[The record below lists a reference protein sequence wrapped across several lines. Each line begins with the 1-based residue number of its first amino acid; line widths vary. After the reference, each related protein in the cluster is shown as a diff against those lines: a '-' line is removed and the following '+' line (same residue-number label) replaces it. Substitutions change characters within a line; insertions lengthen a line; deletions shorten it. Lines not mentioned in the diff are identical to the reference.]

1 MILRPSV
8 LLCLKM
14 SQYDAEVEEFEEF
27 EWFDRSVKENSLR
40 AIVYDLECELL
51 IAVDAEEK
59 SYLEVHLNMFK
70 DALSLYDKENNLI
83 DLRLHLGSQLNL
95 PLSTQASQHILS
107 QIQSVDK
114 DLNEVQ
120 LEIQLT
126 NMTL

>member
-1 MILRPSV
+1 
-8 LLCLKM
+8 M